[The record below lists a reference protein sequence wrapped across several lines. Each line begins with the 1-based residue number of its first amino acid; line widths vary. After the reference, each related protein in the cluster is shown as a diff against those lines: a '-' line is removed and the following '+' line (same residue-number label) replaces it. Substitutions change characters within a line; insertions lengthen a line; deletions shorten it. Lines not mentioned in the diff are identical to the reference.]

1 MARVQV
7 WRPEDELRPG
17 RGPGRPGVPAA
28 WGGGTGAQEPGGKAN
43 SKRAEADEEL
53 VGRLVRVH
61 LLGPLAGAGT
71 DGRVLLGTLRRVTK
85 YLLPVETGGG
95 RRLHLYKHAV
105 LALEVASQE
114 GGHEG

>member
-7 WRPEDELRPG
+7 WRSEDELRPG

-28 WGGGTGAQEPGGKAN
+28 PGGGTGAQEPGGKTN
-43 SKRAEADEEL
+43 SKRAEADQEL

-71 DGRVLLGTLRRVTK
+71 DGRVLLGTLRRVTR
-85 YLLPVETGGG
+85 YLLMVQTGGG
-95 RRLHLYKHAV
+95 RELRVYKHGV
-105 LALEVASQE
+105 IALEA
-114 GGHEG
+114 